1 MNCETLSIPM
11 TNPHLSE
18 RRVIMPQGIIGFGDI
33 QHYTLTPLVLGE
45 GTGLFW
51 ELQSVE
57 DMDTSFILMSLP
69 RLKIGETTIS
79 DLDFAA
85 AIKHLGINP
94 GDVETYLIISIEMDA
109 RGEKTVTANIRA
121 PFVFHSASNRGWQVV
136 LSDPKYPMAQVI

>member
-1 MNCETLSIPM
+1 M

-33 QHYTLTPLVLGE
+33 QHYTLTSLVLGE

-57 DMDTSFILMSLP
+57 DRETSFILLSLP
-69 RLKIGETTIS
+69 HLKIGETTIS
-79 DLDFAA
+79 DVDLAA
-85 AIKHLGINP
+85 AIKHLGISVP
-94 GDVETYLIISIEMDA
+94 DVEVYLIISIEIDK

-136 LSDPKYPMAQVI
+136 LSDPRYPMAQII